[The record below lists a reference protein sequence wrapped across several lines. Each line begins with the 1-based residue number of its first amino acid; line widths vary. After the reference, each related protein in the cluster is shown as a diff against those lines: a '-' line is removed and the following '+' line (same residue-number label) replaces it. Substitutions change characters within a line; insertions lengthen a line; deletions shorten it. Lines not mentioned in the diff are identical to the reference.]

1 MPRLAHEIYK
11 KRCYA
16 APNSDHQKGQGF
28 ENSSWQNQSLLT
40 VEIKDEAACLILW
53 KGGQS
58 IEKSA
63 NYQMFFHILEIWE
76 AETPNT
82 TRCEKEYPPWN

>member
-1 MPRLAHEIYK
+1 MVGFDTDRSLKSRSIEMPRLAHEIYK

-40 VEIKDEAACLILW
+40 VEIKDEAACLIL
-53 KGGQS
+53 
-58 IEKSA
+58 
-63 NYQMFFHILEIWE
+63 
-76 AETPNT
+76 
-82 TRCEKEYPPWN
+82 R